1 MCMKARIFSTQSL
14 LCILSTP
21 ERWPRRMF
29 RSVTAK
35 PQLSANSW
43 SATRHEN
50 CDIHALSM
58 TWPDLPVD
66 GRSRLYSLQKN
77 TKNTSY
83 ICAVVANARFAAWN
97 LANWHENQIEIRSK
111 TRAELVAS
119 YSCQS
124 RCTILWSSHARATFS
139 AAAGL
144 PVCRPC
150 SVNLHAAEVGPVLNK
165 TTPVLVR
172 KSGNSSNN
180 FLAL

>member
-29 RSVTAK
+29 RSVTATATVK
-35 PQLSANSW
+35 REQLIGHASW
-43 SATRHEN
+43 KLRYTRAV
-50 CDIHALSM
+50 DDL
-58 TWPDLPVD
+58 TWPACRWTFATVFAT
-66 GRSRLYSLQKN
+66 KN